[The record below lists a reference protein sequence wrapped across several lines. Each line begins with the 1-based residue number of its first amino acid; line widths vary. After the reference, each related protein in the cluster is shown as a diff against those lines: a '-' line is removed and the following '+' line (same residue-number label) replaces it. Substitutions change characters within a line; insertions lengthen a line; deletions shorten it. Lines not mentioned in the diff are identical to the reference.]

1 MIKFKPTHE
10 AFRKLQEA
18 YVEAQMHLSQAI
30 EEGGKRLKQI
40 EEDLRQEQ
48 AQFEQMCSQFMN
60 KDAQIM
66 DAVADH
72 AVATGLTPGQASA
85 GRKNEIIKMFT
96 EVQQTQ

>member
-1 MIKFKPTHE
+1 
-10 AFRKLQEA
+10 
-18 YVEAQMHLSQAI
+18 
-30 EEGGKRLKQI
+30 
-40 EEDLRQEQ
+40 
-48 AQFEQMCSQFMN
+48 MN

-96 EVQQTQ
+96 EVQQT